1 MNVYIWGTGN
11 LAEKCL
17 VDLVPDVNVMGFVES
32 KPKKE
37 FFAGRK
43 VISGKELL
51 NQTYDYLIIANSF
64 ADEIL
69 KDYELDENK
78 IVHYQMTVH
87 EDISGKIELK
97 RKNAVNLR
105 DSFFL
110 SQRKLD
116 ITEKARSIMPYISL
130 QKDDLKFIFNKND
143 NLIANDILGNDVIY
157 GKDEMLFFYEH
168 APKRENGYFVEIG
181 ANVGTTTVYF
191 RKKIAKGLKY
201 IAFEPLKENY
211 KCLKTNCIINECEDI
226 IVENVG
232 LSNVNGQKKMFVFDG
247 AFGSS
252 MVKDDKTATETCEF
266 KTLDSYIQDK
276 ELNPKDIMYIWAD
289 VQCHEIE
296 VIEGALDTLK
306 ESPASLFIEYNI
318 DYHKQN
324 EGRIEHFVDMISQIY
339 KTFICY
345 EQYEAGMNKVR
356 DISELI
362 KVSDELDCSFCN
374 ILLMK

>member
-17 VDLVPDVNVMGFVES
+17 ADLVPDVNIMGFVES
-32 KPKKE
+32 KPKKQS
-37 FFAGRK
+37 FAGKK

-69 KDYELDENK
+69 EDYGLDENK
-78 IVHYQMTVH
+78 IVHYQMTIQ
-87 EDISGKIELK
+87 EDNSGKIQLK
-97 RKNAVNLR
+97 RKNAENLR

-110 SQRKLD
+110 SQRRLD
-116 ITEKARSIMPYISL
+116 ITENARSIMPYISL
-130 QKDDLKFIFNKND
+130 EKEDLKFIFNKND

-157 GKDEMLFFYEH
+157 GKDEMLFFYEY
-168 APKRENGYFVEIG
+168 APKRKNGYFVEIG

-191 RKKIAKGLKY
+191 RKKIAQELKY

-211 KCLKTNCIINECEDI
+211 KCLKTNCIVNECEDI
-226 IVENVG
+226 IVENMG
-232 LSNVNGQKKMFVFDG
+232 LSNVNEQKKMFVFDG

-252 MVKDDKTATETCEF
+252 MVSDDKTATETCEF
-266 KTLDSYIQDK
+266 TTLDSYLQDK
-276 ELNPKDIMYIWAD
+276 NLNPKDIMYIWAD

-296 VIEGALDTLK
+296 VVEGALDTLK

-318 DYHKQN
+318 
-324 EGRIEHFVDMISQIY
+324 
-339 KTFICY
+339 
-345 EQYEAGMNKVR
+345 A
-356 DISELI
+356 
-362 KVSDELDCSFCN
+362 
-374 ILLMK
+374 